1 MVKVSRAPG
10 TKGRGREQRRGRG
23 EGDHCEMLA
32 DDARLKKK
40 DTPRWRKYWRENIGV
55 HGGAVHTYT
64 HKMAV
69 DEQEFQQ
76 RVVNEHPQG

>member
-32 DDARLKKK
+32 DDARLKQK
-40 DTPRWRKYWRENIGV
+40 TRQGGENIGAKLLGCMV
-55 HGGAVHTYT
+55 VLYTPTHTRWPLT
-64 HKMAV
+64 NRNSSNAL
-69 DEQEFQQ
+69 
-76 RVVNEHPQG
+76 